1 MKADLQAK
9 VSDIRNLFEA
19 AEEEQGEV
27 ALNLRL
33 TNACGFACAHCMFS
47 SHPLSKAHEKWMS
60 NADIDSI
67 MALAGELEQAGYSV
81 CLNLIGGE
89 PTKDLQQFSRI
100 LNCFSNHSACGR
112 VNFEMTTN
120 GWFLRSWE
128 SLCKFAA
135 AAGQFIREREMSIR
149 ISNTDYHDPFRS
161 YVEKRLM
168 FEDTK
173 PRDCGGGERKVS
185 RLESALECPFDH
197 YEFQAAC
204 PECEAALSGMVCSKC
219 GLELSEDDYAEAQD
233 KGCAAP
239 GHEWIAEL
247 LKAAKEGRFYVDRR
261 SPGEAKISPVGR
273 AAKNGIGYQACE
285 CWDGRAIFTIEPG
298 GDLQG
303 VCCTGGHVPIGNVR
317 DGAWQ
322 LYALASLYI
331 RAIKQRYPGKT
342 SARCQRCSAFAA
354 GWVPQNK
361 ANLLSLIQ
369 NVEHEAICA

>member
-1 MKADLQAK
+1 
-9 VSDIRNLFEA
+9 
-19 AEEEQGEV
+19 
-27 ALNLRL
+27 
-33 TNACGFACAHCMFS
+33 
-47 SHPLSKAHEKWMS
+47 
-60 NADIDSI
+60 
-67 MALAGELEQAGYSV
+67 
-81 CLNLIGGE
+81 
-89 PTKDLQQFSRI
+89 
-100 LNCFSNHSACGR
+100 
-112 VNFEMTTN
+112 MTTN

-135 AAGQFIREREMSIR
+135 AAGQFIREREMGI
-149 ISNTDYHDPFRS
+149 RS

-168 FEDTK
+168 FEDTNL
-173 PRDCGGGERKVS
+173 RDCDGGERKIS

-204 PECEAALSGMVCSKC
+204 PECEAALPGMVCSKC

-342 SARCQRCSAFAA
+342 
-354 GWVPQNK
+354 
-361 ANLLSLIQ
+361 
-369 NVEHEAICA
+369 

>member
-1 MKADLQAK
+1 
-9 VSDIRNLFEA
+9 
-19 AEEEQGEV
+19 
-27 ALNLRL
+27 
-33 TNACGFACAHCMFS
+33 
-47 SHPLSKAHEKWMS
+47 MS

-149 ISNTDYHDPFRS
+149 ISNTEYHDPFRS

-173 PRDCGGGERKVS
+173 LRDYGGGERKVS

-273 AAKNGIGYQACE
+273 AAKNGIGTGMRVL
-285 CWDGRAIFTIEPG
+285 GRPR
-298 GDLQG
+298 
-303 VCCTGGHVPIGNVR
+303 H
-317 DGAWQ
+317 
-322 LYALASLYI
+322 LYHRTRRRFAGRLLHRGPRPDRERPRRRLATL
-331 RAIKQRYPGKT
+331 RARLTLYPGDQAALPGEDIGALSKMLRLRSRMG
-342 SARCQRCSAFAA
+342 SAEQGEPAQPDPER
-354 GWVPQNK
+354 
-361 ANLLSLIQ
+361 
-369 NVEHEAICA
+369 